1 MDLVIMNFVF
11 LLYLASSCEM
21 FYQVGLQQSPD
32 TIQIHKK
39 RCLAN
44 ASYQRQDL
52 IHYRIGDRL
61 E

>member
-1 MDLVIMNFVF
+1 MDLVIMNFCIPTIF
-11 LLYLASSCEM
+11 SLSCEM

-32 TIQIHKK
+32 TIKYTK

-52 IHYRIGDRL
+52 IHYRIGDRF